1 MVLINR
7 DAHRLLNMYLFG
19 DVVAKVRFQ
28 FPVLKGRST
37 LWSSNFRI
45 QAHRPLHDLI
55 FKVFLL
61 HPCRWEDSPSQ
72 RPVLIAEKR
81 LEALP

>member
-7 DAHRLLNMYLFG
+7 DAHRQLNMYLVG

-45 QAHRPLHDLI
+45 LHRPTGQAY
-55 FKVFLL
+55 FRVKVGL
-61 HPCRWEDSPSQ
+61 
-72 RPVLIAEKR
+72 
-81 LEALP
+81 